1 MKVRVWF
8 MIALTALVSA
18 FCGTLMA
25 SAPISAGA
33 AEGEPPCPHAWDSG
47 STEKAPDCTHSGSK
61 VLTCILCGEK
71 ITEPIQPLGHN
82 YETAV
87 IKEATCTE
95 TGKTRNYCLRCGTAY
110 EEVVPA
116 TEHNYFK
123 VEVDGNDYYCH
134 DWKYECQ
141 DCGAIYYES
150 TETEERTT
158 HDLSNATSTISQ
170 APTCTAS
177 GIRAG
182 TCALCGEEGSMEIPA
197 LDHDW
202 VVVDQNFDEAS
213 NTTTVRYECSRCT
226 STKSEQVKA
235 ETDGGGIG
243 VSVDLS
249 EILNRVAEYYQESIY
264 GPYQS
269 LLLMLFG
276 IFAAIWGIPVG
287 VSYIIAR
294 KQDDKEKA
302 KKMLVNFV
310 VGIVVSFCL
319 LVAAPFLV
327 NVFMQ
332 VILSLT

>member
-1 MKVRVWF
+1 MKVRVWL
-8 MIALTALVSA
+8 MIALLSLVCA

-25 SAPISAGA
+25 SDPISAGA

-95 TGKTRNYCLRCGTAY
+95 TGKIRNYCLRCGTAY

-141 DCGAIYYES
+141 DCGAFYYET

-158 HDLSNATSTISQ
+158 HDVSNATALLETEPSCSS
-170 APTCTAS
+170 S
-177 GIRAG
+177 GVRLG
-182 TCALCGEEGSMEIPA
+182 KCAACGEYGIMEIPA
-197 LDHDW
+197 LGHDW
-202 VVVDQNFDEAS
+202 IVESQTYDAES
-213 NTTTVRYECSRCT
+213 GMTTVYYFCSRCNEIKT
-226 STKSEQVKA
+226 EQI
-235 ETDGGGIG
+235 EGEEGSLG

-269 LLLMLFG
+269 LLLMIFG
-276 IFAAIWGIPVG
+276 IFAGIWGIPVG
-287 VSYIIAR
+287 ISYIIAR

-310 VGIVVSFCL
+310 LGIVVSFCL

-332 VILSLT
+332 IILSLT